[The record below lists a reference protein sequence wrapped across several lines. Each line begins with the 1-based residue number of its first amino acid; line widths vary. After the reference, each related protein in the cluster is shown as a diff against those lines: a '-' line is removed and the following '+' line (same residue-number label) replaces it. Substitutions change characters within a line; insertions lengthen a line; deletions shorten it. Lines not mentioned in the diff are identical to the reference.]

1 MAQFL
6 LNIFFDNNE
15 EQFGKL
21 FGKADEESIWND
33 DFGFKEVMAP

>member
-6 LNIFFDNNE
+6 RNILFDSNE

-21 FGKADEESIWND
+21 FRKADEESIWND
-33 DFGFKEVMAP
+33 DFGFKEAMAP